1 MFESMTFDALMK
13 RMLDKV
19 PNDIDKRE
27 GSIIYDAIAPVAI
40 ELVNAYISLDAVLNE
55 SFADTQTRE
64 FLIRRAA
71 ERGIVPFPAT
81 KAILKGVFTPATL
94 EIPIGTR
101 FSCDNLNYSVVAK
114 IAAGEYRMECETVGT
129 VGNETFGKLIP
140 IEYVDGLE
148 TATLTE
154 LLIPAEDDEDTEVLR
169 KRYFDSFNNN
179 AYGGNI
185 ADYIEKTNSL
195 NGVGCTKVTPV
206 WNGGGTVL
214 LTILDSEFNPASEE
228 LIADVQEAIDPTQD
242 ESGLG
247 IAPIGHVVTVKT
259 ATTVPIN
266 VAAKFLF
273 SDNYTFENTKAQI
286 EQVIS
291 DYLLEQRKLWA
302 ESDYLIIRVL
312 QIEARILANVQ
323 GVLDITD
330 TKINGS
336 AENLQL
342 SEYQVPVLGV
352 VTNEQTT

>member
-1 MFESMTFDALMK
+1 MTFDALMK

-101 FSCDNLNYSVVAK
+101 FSCDNLNYSV
-114 IAAGEYRMECETVGT
+114 
-129 VGNETFGKLIP
+129 
-140 IEYVDGLE
+140 LE
-148 TATLTE
+148 DTLQE
-154 LLIPAEDDEDTEVLR
+154 NDSEDDEDTEVLR
-169 KRYFDSFNNN
+169 KRYFGSFNNN

-228 LIADVQEAIDPTQD
+228 LISDVQEAIDPTQD

-259 ATTVPIN
+259 ATTASVN

-302 ESDYLIIRVL
+302 ESDYLIVRVL